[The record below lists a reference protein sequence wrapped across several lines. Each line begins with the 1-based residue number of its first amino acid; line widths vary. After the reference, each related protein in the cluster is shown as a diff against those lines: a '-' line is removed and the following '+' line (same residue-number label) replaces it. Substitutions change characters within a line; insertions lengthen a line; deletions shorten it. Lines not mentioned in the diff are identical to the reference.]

1 MYVVNLGISLKSRGK
16 KKKTLEDQIQIELLL
31 GILYLW
37 VLFQILIEL
46 LLGIFNF

>member
-1 MYVVNLGISLKSRGK
+1 MYVVNLGISLKSGEK
-16 KKKTLEDQIQIELLL
+16 KNLEDQIQTELLL

>member
-1 MYVVNLGISLKSRGK
+1 MYVVNLGISLKSGEK
-16 KKKTLEDQIQIELLL
+16 KKNLEDQIQTELLL